1 MRKIYVNVHGTAR
14 GNPGEA
20 AVGILVTNEKGE
32 PLAQVGRLI
41 GRATG
46 EVAEYKAL
54 LEGIRLAAG
63 LAPEEAVFLT
73 DHPQVAN
80 QVNGFSVPREPHLV
94 HLNRSALD
102 LLAQL
107 PRWRVSLV
115 EPEVNHPACRL
126 AEGAFRERTRLERER
141 AELLRELDHLLD
153 GLPPEDLRRVVAYV
167 RSLHP

>member
-1 MRKIYVNVHGTAR
+1 MRKIYVNVHGTSR

-20 AVGILVTNEKGE
+20 AIGILVTSEKGE

-63 LAPEEAVFLT
+63 LGPEEAVFLT
-73 DHPQVAN
+73 DHPLVAN
-80 QVNGFSVPREPHLV
+80 QINGFSAPREPHLV
-94 HLNRSALD
+94 HLHRSALD

-167 RSLHP
+167 RSLRP

>member
-20 AVGILVTNEKGE
+20 AIGILVTDEKGE
-32 PLAQVGRLI
+32 PLSQVGRLI
-41 GRATG
+41 GRATA

-54 LEGIRLAAG
+54 LEGIRLAVD

-73 DHPQVAN
+73 DHPLVAN
-80 QVNGFSVPREPHLV
+80 QINGFSAPREPHLL
-94 HLNRSALD
+94 HLNRCALE

-126 AEGAFRERTRLERER
+126 ADGAFRERTRLERER
-141 AELLRELDHLLD
+141 AELLRELDHLLAA
-153 GLPPEDLRRVVAYV
+153 LPLDDLRRVVSHV
-167 RSLHP
+167 RSLRP